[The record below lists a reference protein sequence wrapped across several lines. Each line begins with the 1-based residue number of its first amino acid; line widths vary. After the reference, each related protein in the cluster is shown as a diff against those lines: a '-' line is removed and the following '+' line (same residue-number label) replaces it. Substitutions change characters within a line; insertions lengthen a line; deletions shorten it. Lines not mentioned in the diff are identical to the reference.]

1 MDKVKINK
9 ITEVKEIVDDLHLT
23 NIVIET
29 GKENAF
35 IPQENKFILTEN
47 ITSNVQNL
55 LQLCNSIIN
64 VDLTNFKFDNV
75 KTMQGWFAYCE
86 NLNNITFPKVVY
98 CNKLTN
104 MVTTFRNTKIKHFDF
119 TNWIFFQDLRLDST
133 FSNSDCETIKFGNI
147 NMSNMLFTFNFCTKL
162 QKVNFG
168 NTHFTISTY
177 KDLSKTLC
185 AFKKCESLKLI
196 NASNFTVEAETVP
209 IEDVFTN
216 NNVLL
221 GCNENCVIVLPNEY

>member
-1 MDKVKINK
+1 MDKVKITKATEIKDIVNNLQLK
-9 ITEVKEIVDDLHLT
+9 NIT
-23 NIVIET
+23 IET
-29 GKENAF
+29 GKENVF
-35 IPQENKFILTEN
+35 MPQENKFILTEN
-47 ITSNVQNL
+47 ITTNVQNL

-185 AFKKCESLKLI
+185 AFKQCESLKLI

>member
-1 MDKVKINK
+1 MDKVKITK
-9 ITEVKEIVDDLHLT
+9 ATEIKDIVNNLKLT
-23 NIVIET
+23 NITIET
-29 GKENAF
+29 GKENVF
-35 IPQENKFILTEN
+35 MPQENKFILTEN
-47 ITSNVQNL
+47 ITANVQNL

-104 MVTTFRNTKIKHFDF
+104 MVTTFRNTKIKHFNF
-119 TNWIFFQDLRLDST
+119 TNWIFLKDLRLDST
-133 FSNSDCETIKFGNI
+133 FSNSDCETVKFGNI
-147 NMSNMLFTFNFCTKL
+147 NITNMLFTFNFCTKL
-162 QKVNFG
+162 QKVDFG
-168 NTHFTISTY
+168 NTHFTISAY

-185 AFKKCESLKLI
+185 AFKKCEKLKLI
-196 NASNFTVEAETVP
+196 NASNFTIEAEIVR

-221 GCNENCVIVLPNEY
+221 GCNENCVIVI

>member
-1 MDKVKINK
+1 MDTIKIK
-9 ITEVKEIVDDLHLT
+9 QITEVKEIVDNLQLT
-23 NIVIET
+23 NITIET
-29 GKENAF
+29 GKENVF
-35 IPQENKFILTEN
+35 IPQDSKFILTEY
-47 ITSNVQNL
+47 ITENSQNL
-55 LQLCNSIIN
+55 LQLCDSLIN

-75 KTMQGWFAYCE
+75 KTMQGWFAFCE
-86 NLNNITFPKVVY
+86 NLTNITFPQMVY
-98 CNKLTN
+98 CNKLKN

-119 TNWIFFQDLRLDST
+119 TNWIFSQDLRLDST

>member
-1 MDKVKINK
+1 MEKIK
-9 ITEVKEIVDDLHLT
+9 IKEVTEIREIVNNLKLT
-23 NIVIET
+23 NITIET
-29 GKENAF
+29 GKENVF
-35 IPQENKFILTEN
+35 MPQENKFILTEN
-47 ITSNVQNL
+47 ITANVQNL

-86 NLNNITFPKVVY
+86 NLDNITFPKVVY

-104 MVTTFRNTKIKHFDF
+104 MVTTFRNTKIKHFNF
-119 TNWIFFQDLRLDST
+119 TNWIFLKDLRLDST

-209 IEDVFTN
+209 IEDVFIN